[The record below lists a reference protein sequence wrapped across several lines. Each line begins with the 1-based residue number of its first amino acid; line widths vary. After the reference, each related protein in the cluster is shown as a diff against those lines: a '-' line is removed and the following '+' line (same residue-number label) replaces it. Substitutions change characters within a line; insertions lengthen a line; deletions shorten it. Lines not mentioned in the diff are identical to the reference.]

1 MSADIQRTQTPSG
14 LRLVLPMREA
24 HHPIPHLI
32 GSLPYGLPIIMLPL
46 WLLGSVVIRRL
57 FRIPKPPRAEILLT
71 EEELYFRMQRP
82 SANEISEL
90 RFAPSSLREFRRNR
104 FCAGIYLHVAGATM
118 ETILDDVP
126 EETLGEVIQVVNSFR
141 TAGGLIDAQGSS
153 RRKENT

>member
-1 MSADIQRTQTPSG
+1 
-14 LRLVLPMREA
+14 MREA
-24 HHPIPHLI
+24 HHPIPDLI
-32 GSLPYGLPIIMLPL
+32 GSLPFALPIFVLPL

-90 RFAPSSLREFRRNR
+90 RFAPSALREFRRNR
-104 FCAGIYLHVAGATM
+104 YCSGIYLHVAGATM

-126 EETLGEVIQVVNSFR
+126 EETLDELIREVRLF
-141 TAGGLIDAQGSS
+141 THAGGSS
-153 RRKENT
+153 DSEGGLKSANSP

>member
-1 MSADIQRTQTPSG
+1 MSDGIQRIQTPSG

-24 HHPIPHLI
+24 HHPIPDLI

-57 FRIPKPPRAEILLT
+57 FRIPNPPRAEILLT

-90 RFAPSSLREFRRNR
+90 RFAPSALREFRRNR

-126 EETLGEVIQVVNSFR
+126 EETLDELIREVRLF
-141 TAGGLIDAQGSS
+141 THAGGSS
-153 RRKENT
+153 EGG

>member
-1 MSADIQRTQTPSG
+1 MSDGIQRIQTPSG

-24 HHPIPHLI
+24 HHPIPDLI
-32 GSLPYGLPIIMLPL
+32 GSLPLPLPVILVPL
-46 WLLGSVVIRRL
+46 WLLGIVVIRRL

-90 RFAPSSLREFRRNR
+90 RFAPSALREFRRNR
-104 FCAGIYLHVAGATM
+104 YCPGIYLHVAGATM

-126 EETLGEVIQVVNSFR
+126 VETLEELIREVRLFTRS
-141 TAGGLIDAQGSS
+141 GDASE
-153 RRKENT
+153 KV